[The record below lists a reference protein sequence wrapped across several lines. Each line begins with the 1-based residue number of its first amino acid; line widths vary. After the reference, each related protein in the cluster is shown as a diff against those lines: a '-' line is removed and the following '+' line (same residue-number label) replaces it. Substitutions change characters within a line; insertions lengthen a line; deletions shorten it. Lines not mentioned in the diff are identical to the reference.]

1 MLAPGRV
8 LRSLGALTCVAVAH
22 AREPS
27 SAPPEQGELW
37 RPSAHVPRSA
47 KADTPAGVEAPSLPL
62 PPLGASYRL
71 LAGLGFGRGIRFENP
86 YRLQTELG
94 HNAESLSLTATYLDA
109 QLGGVLGA
117 RGALFH
123 GVVIHGSFALPG
135 IAHEVCTPS
144 YLLLVRPDGR
154 WGILGR
160 AGIPIVIEPD
170 ANAGF
175 EVSGG
180 GVLYLTAGIGITAS
194 LVGSLFFGA
203 ATLDSSRPA
212 IPILSLEL
220 GALYD
225 YEA

>member
-1 MLAPGRV
+1 M
-8 LRSLGALTCVAVAH
+8 
-22 AREPS
+22 
-27 SAPPEQGELW
+27 
-37 RPSAHVPRSA
+37 
-47 KADTPAGVEAPSLPL
+47 
-62 PPLGASYRL
+62 
-71 LAGLGFGRGIRFENP
+71 
-86 YRLQTELG
+86 
-94 HNAESLSLTATYLDA
+94 
-109 QLGGVLGA
+109 LGA

-123 GVVIHGSFALPG
+123 GVVIHGSFALDG
-135 IAHEVCTPS
+135 IAQEVVTPS

-225 YEA
+225 YEALP